1 MDLKLM
7 FFNVWVRC
15 YSYNNKFILRN
26 RRRRKQSRLRLA
38 YDAVLAIMLPWFLLR
53 WGALAAY
60 EAAFGKARVHRLM
73 ERERSQTFAHEM
85 GMVAIAKNEGPYI
98 REWIEYHK
106 LVGFTIFYI
115 YDNDSTD
122 NTRQLLQPYIEHGE
136 VAYTFFP
143 GTARQLDAYN
153 DAVARHKDECRW
165 MAFMDLDEFIMPTEP
180 FRPIA
185 DVVGEIV
192 GKAGKGA
199 AGVSVNWAV
208 YGSSCFER
216 KPAGLVTENFLN
228 RALPT
233 HYSSYMVKTICNPRM
248 IADCISPHYPLY
260 KPGAYSV
267 SDSDGRRQRCWFCHN
282 VTYQRLRINHYFCKS
297 REEYQRKHARGLAD
311 RAGKYQADNFTL
323 HDLNDVHDESMLPYS
338 ALIAQKLR
346 KQR

>member
-122 NTRQLLQPYIEHGE
+122 NTKAAAAALHRARRSCLHTLPRHSPAARCLQRRCGE
-136 VAYTFFP
+136 AQGRVP
-143 GTARQLDAYN
+143 LDGF
-153 DAVARHKDECRW
+153 H
-165 MAFMDLDEFIMPTEP
+165 
-180 FRPIA
+180 RP
-185 DVVGEIV
+185 
-192 GKAGKGA
+192 
-199 AGVSVNWAV
+199 
-208 YGSSCFER
+208 
-216 KPAGLVTENFLN
+216 
-228 RALPT
+228 
-233 HYSSYMVKTICNPRM
+233 
-248 IADCISPHYPLY
+248 
-260 KPGAYSV
+260 
-267 SDSDGRRQRCWFCHN
+267 
-282 VTYQRLRINHYFCKS
+282 
-297 REEYQRKHARGLAD
+297 
-311 RAGKYQADNFTL
+311 
-323 HDLNDVHDESMLPYS
+323 
-338 ALIAQKLR
+338 
-346 KQR
+346 